1 MRDIVIKVLEG
12 SDELV
17 GTSLRLERKQNSTNY
32 ICKITGLEIIDK
44 WDELKY
50 IKTQLQ
56 NSNFK
61 IKFDVLL
68 FIDSSEQHPL
78 FISKIQKIRNQSE
91 TILLHKTSL
100 FFSKLWK
107 IKNNK
112 LAIS

>member
-17 GTSLRLERKQNSTNY
+17 GTSLRLVRKHNSSNY
-32 ICKITGLEIIDK
+32 ICRTTGLEIIDK
-44 WDELKY
+44 WDELKS
-50 IKTQLQ
+50 IKQQLQ

-68 FIDSSEQHPL
+68 FIDSSEQNPL
-78 FISKIQKIRNQSE
+78 FINKIQKTKIQSE
-91 TILLHKTSL
+91 TIISHKTSL

-107 IKNNK
+107 TKNNK
-112 LAIS
+112 LAIG